1 MSLISLEQFKQLA
14 IEEQTDYIHAQDTP
28 GLHEMVEKG
37 YIRDMTRDRL
47 LRKRGELSPERQAEI
62 DAQHRKMARK
72 LGAVAANVR

>member
-1 MSLISLEQFKQLA
+1 MLLSKQEFENLSLE
-14 IEEQTDYIHAQDTP
+14 ERVDYIRVQDSDT
-28 GLHEMVEKG
+28 LNEMVEKD
-37 YIRDMTRDRL
+37 YIYAMTRDRL